1 MYNKFRVYS
10 ASHIGHREENQ
21 DAHAVLTKPQYGE
34 FLCVVADGMGG
45 HKGGAFAAQ
54 KVVDVCTQKWN
65 ENDSIE
71 APENFLTELAFSAHS
86 AILDSQI
93 EEFAQAQSLVCT
105 LYVNL
110 AQSIFMSMHVGDCR
124 TFQFKNESFVK
135 RTVDQSLAQLHALKG
150 DISDDE
156 IASHPDQNKIYSSL
170 GGSEPP
176 SPLIERYETSGNVF
190 LVCSDGFWELFT
202 QQSLGGVLENIESDK
217 DLDTLIQQQLAN
229 KNQHDNTTAILIKLW
244 PEETA
249 GSGPTPQEQYGIK
262 SPEPELLKPESAEKE
277 SNRVEVPT
285 EENIDPTQFHSDLK
299 SSTVKNTAEQSSHSQ
314 YKLLLGLGVLIIL
327 ITLGYYFLSRPI
339 SIDSASLPHQKTSNA
354 NSSEANPPT
363 ESNQPIPL
371 PRLDSNSQTKQQDNL
386 PLESSGKSSKE
397 VIGIDT
403 SSADSGNIET
413 RRSTPDIP
421 VSSIDDAIEKTE
433 EALREDGG
441 LGEDDELKVANRGR
455 EIGNS
460 QVIKLQQFYKGL
472 PVYGA
477 ETITLVRENK
487 IASINSKTLSDI
499 NIDTSPALSADEAFT
514 LAEDE
519 VKSTLR
525 MLQQAQL
532 IIFKKGENYLLVWRA
547 EVEKATGEQVMLFVD
562 SSNALV
568 VEEISLH
575 ISEGLVDETK

>member
-1 MYNKFRVYS
+1 M
-10 ASHIGHREENQ
+10 
-21 DAHAVLTKPQYGE
+21 
-34 FLCVVADGMGG
+34 
-45 HKGGAFAAQ
+45 
-54 KVVDVCTQKWN
+54 
-65 ENDSIE
+65 
-71 APENFLTELAFSAHS
+71 AFSAHS

-93 EEFAQAQSLVCT
+93 EEFAQAQSLVCM

-371 PRLDSNSQTKQQDNL
+371 PRSDSNSQTKQQDNL

-397 VIGIDT
+397 VIGTDT
-403 SSADSGNIET
+403 SSADSENIET

-547 EVEKATGEQVMLFVD
+547 EVEKATGEQVMLFLD

>member
-1 MYNKFRVYS
+1 MYNKFRVFS
-10 ASHIGHREENQ
+10 ASHIGHRDENQ

-45 HKGGAFAAQ
+45 HKGGAFAAK
-54 KVVDVCTQKWN
+54 KVVDICTLKWN
-65 ENDSIE
+65 ENESIE
-71 APENFLTELAFSAHS
+71 EPENFLTELAFFTHS
-86 AILDSQI
+86 AIVDSQI
-93 EEFAQAQSLVCT
+93 PEFAQAQSLVCM

-176 SPLIERYETSGNVF
+176 SPLIESYEKSGNVF

-202 QQSLGGVLENIESDK
+202 QQALGEALENIESDK
-217 DLDTLIQQQLAN
+217 DLETLIQQQLAN
-229 KNQHDNTTAILIKLW
+229 KSQHDNTTAILVKLCS
-244 PEETA
+244 EETT
-249 GSGPTPQEQYGIK
+249 GSGQKPQAQYGIK
-262 SPEPELLKPESAEKE
+262 SPVTELHKAGSTESE
-277 SNRVEVPT
+277 SNRIEVSI
-285 EENIDPTQFHSDLK
+285 EENIDSTQIHSDLE
-299 SSTVKNTAEQSSHSQ
+299 SSTLKSTAEQSSHSQ

-327 ITLGYYFLSRPI
+327 IALGYYFLSRPN
-339 SIDSASLPHQKTSNA
+339 SIDSASLPHQKTSKA
-354 NSSEANPPT
+354 NSSDANPST
-363 ESNQPIPL
+363 ESKQPIPT
-371 PRLDSNSQTKQQDNL
+371 PRPDSNSPTKQQDNL
-386 PLESSGKSSKE
+386 PLESAGKSSKE
-397 VIGIDT
+397 VVGTDT
-403 SSADSGNIET
+403 SSADSGNIQT

-421 VSSIDDAIEKTE
+421 VSSIDDAIKKTE
-433 EALREDGG
+433 ETLREEGG
-441 LGEDDELKVANRGR
+441 LGEDDELKVATRGR
-455 EIGNS
+455 EIGDS

-487 IASINSKTLSDI
+487 IASIDSKTLNDI

-514 LAEDE
+514 LAQDE
-519 VKSTLR
+519 VKSSLR

-532 IIFKKGENYLLVWRA
+532 IIFKKGDNYLLVWRA
-547 EVEKATGEQVMLFVD
+547 EVEKATGEQVMLFLD
-562 SSNALV
+562 STNALI

>member
-93 EEFAQAQSLVCT
+93 EEFAQAQSLVCM

-124 TFQFKNESFVK
+124 TFQFENESFVK

-327 ITLGYYFLSRPI
+327 ITLGYYFLSRPN

-371 PRLDSNSQTKQQDNL
+371 PRSDSNSQTKQQDNL

-397 VIGIDT
+397 VIGTDT
-403 SSADSGNIET
+403 SSADSENIET

-547 EVEKATGEQVMLFVD
+547 EVEKATGEQAMLFLD

>member
-10 ASHIGHREENQ
+10 ASHIGHRDENQ
-21 DAHAVLTKPQYGE
+21 DAHAVLTKSQYGE

-71 APENFLTELAFSAHS
+71 EPENFLTELAFSAHS

-93 EEFAQAQSLVCT
+93 EEFAQAQSLVCV

-124 TFQFKNESFVK
+124 TFQFENESFVK

-202 QQSLGGVLENIESDK
+202 QQSLGGVIENIGSDK

-229 KNQHDNTTAILIKLW
+229 KNQHDNTTAILVKLW
-244 PEETA
+244 TEETS
-249 GSGPTPQEQYGIK
+249 GSGLTPQEQYDFK
-262 SPEPELLKPESAEKE
+262 SPEHELLKPESAENE
-277 SNRVEVPT
+277 SNSVEVST
-285 EENIDPTQFHSDLK
+285 EENIDSTQFHSDLE
-299 SSTVKNTAEQSSHSQ
+299 SSTVKNTVEQSSHSQ

-327 ITLGYYFLSRPI
+327 IALGYYFLSRPN

-363 ESNQPIPL
+363 ESDQPIPL
-371 PRLDSNSQTKQQDNL
+371 PRSDSNSQTKQQDNL
-386 PLESSGKSSKE
+386 PLESSEKSSKE
-397 VIGIDT
+397 VIGTDT
-403 SSADSGNIET
+403 SSADSGNIQT

-433 EALREDGG
+433 ETLREEGG

-487 IASINSKTLSDI
+487 IASIDSKTLNDI

-514 LAEDE
+514 LAQDE

-532 IIFKKGENYLLVWRA
+532 IIFKKGDNYLLVWRA
-547 EVEKATGEQVMLFVD
+547 EVEKATGEQVMLFLD
-562 SSNALV
+562 SSNALI

>member
-21 DAHAVLTKPQYGE
+21 DAHAVLIKPQYGE

-71 APENFLTELAFSAHS
+71 EPENFLTELAFSAHS

-93 EEFAQAQSLVCT
+93 EEFAQAQSLVCM

-371 PRLDSNSQTKQQDNL
+371 PRSDSNSQTKQQDNL

-397 VIGIDT
+397 VIGTDT
-403 SSADSGNIET
+403 SSADSENIET

-547 EVEKATGEQVMLFVD
+547 EVEKATGEQVMLFLD
-562 SSNALV
+562 SSNALI

>member
-1 MYNKFRVYS
+1 MWLQTAWEAIK
-10 ASHIGHREENQ
+10 
-21 DAHAVLTKPQYGE
+21 
-34 FLCVVADGMGG
+34 
-45 HKGGAFAAQ
+45 GAFAAQ

-71 APENFLTELAFSAHS
+71 EPENFLTELAFSAHS

-93 EEFAQAQSLVCT
+93 EEFAQAQSLVCM

-285 EENIDPTQFHSDLK
+285 EENIDPTQFHSDVK
-299 SSTVKNTAEQSSHSQ
+299 SSTVKKH
-314 YKLLLGLGVLIIL
+314 G
-327 ITLGYYFLSRPI
+327 R
-339 SIDSASLPHQKTSNA
+339 
-354 NSSEANPPT
+354 
-363 ESNQPIPL
+363 
-371 PRLDSNSQTKQQDNL
+371 
-386 PLESSGKSSKE
+386 
-397 VIGIDT
+397 
-403 SSADSGNIET
+403 
-413 RRSTPDIP
+413 
-421 VSSIDDAIEKTE
+421 AI
-433 EALREDGG
+433 
-441 LGEDDELKVANRGR
+441 
-455 EIGNS
+455 
-460 QVIKLQQFYKGL
+460 
-472 PVYGA
+472 
-477 ETITLVRENK
+477 
-487 IASINSKTLSDI
+487 
-499 NIDTSPALSADEAFT
+499 FT
-514 LAEDE
+514 
-519 VKSTLR
+519 
-525 MLQQAQL
+525 
-532 IIFKKGENYLLVWRA
+532 
-547 EVEKATGEQVMLFVD
+547 
-562 SSNALV
+562 
-568 VEEISLH
+568 
-575 ISEGLVDETK
+575 

>member
-93 EEFAQAQSLVCT
+93 EEFAQAQSLVCM

-285 EENIDPTQFHSDLK
+285 EENIDPAQFHSDLK

-363 ESNQPIPL
+363 ESNQPIHL
-371 PRLDSNSQTKQQDNL
+371 PRSDSNSQTKQQDNL

-397 VIGIDT
+397 VIGTDT
-403 SSADSGNIET
+403 SSADSENIET

-499 NIDTSPALSADEAFT
+499 NIDTSPALSAEEAFT

-547 EVEKATGEQVMLFVD
+547 EVEKATGEQVMLFLD

>member
-93 EEFAQAQSLVCT
+93 EEFAQAQSLVCM

-371 PRLDSNSQTKQQDNL
+371 PRSDSNSQTKQQDNL

-397 VIGIDT
+397 VIGTDT
-403 SSADSGNIET
+403 SSADSENIET

-441 LGEDDELKVANRGR
+441 LGEDDELKVANSGR

-547 EVEKATGEQVMLFVD
+547 EVEKATGEQVMLFLD

>member
-1 MYNKFRVYS
+1 MYNKFRVFS
-10 ASHIGHREENQ
+10 ASHIGHRDENQ

-45 HKGGAFAAQ
+45 HKGGAFAAK
-54 KVVDVCTQKWN
+54 KVVDICTLKWN
-65 ENDSIE
+65 ENESIE
-71 APENFLTELAFSAHS
+71 EPENFLTELAFFTHS
-86 AILDSQI
+86 AIVDSQI
-93 EEFAQAQSLVCT
+93 PEFAQAQSLVCM

-176 SPLIERYETSGNVF
+176 SPLIESYEKSGNVF

-202 QQSLGGVLENIESDK
+202 QQALGEALENIESDK
-217 DLDTLIQQQLAN
+217 DLETLIQQQLAN
-229 KNQHDNTTAILIKLW
+229 KSQHDNTTAILVKLCS
-244 PEETA
+244 EETT
-249 GSGPTPQEQYGIK
+249 GSGQTPQAQYGIK
-262 SPEPELLKPESAEKE
+262 SPVTELHKAGSTESE
-277 SNRVEVPT
+277 SNRIEVSI
-285 EENIDPTQFHSDLK
+285 EENIDSTQIHSDLE
-299 SSTVKNTAEQSSHSQ
+299 SSTLKSTAEQSSHSQ

-327 ITLGYYFLSRPI
+327 IALGYYFLSRPN
-339 SIDSASLPHQKTSNA
+339 SIDSASLPHQKTSKA
-354 NSSEANPPT
+354 NSSDANPST
-363 ESNQPIPL
+363 ESKQPIPT
-371 PRLDSNSQTKQQDNL
+371 PRPDSNSPTKQQDNL
-386 PLESSGKSSKE
+386 PLESAGKSSKE
-397 VIGIDT
+397 VVGTDT
-403 SSADSGNIET
+403 SSADSGNIQT

-421 VSSIDDAIEKTE
+421 VSSIDDAIKKTE
-433 EALREDGG
+433 ETLREEGG
-441 LGEDDELKVANRGR
+441 LGEDDELKVATRGR
-455 EIGNS
+455 EIGDS

-487 IASINSKTLSDI
+487 IASIDSKTLNDI

-514 LAEDE
+514 LAQDE
-519 VKSTLR
+519 VKSSLR

-532 IIFKKGENYLLVWRA
+532 IIFKKGDNYLLVWRA
-547 EVEKATGEQVMLFVD
+547 EVEKATGEQVMLFLD
-562 SSNALV
+562 STNALI

>member
-1 MYNKFRVYS
+1 
-10 ASHIGHREENQ
+10 
-21 DAHAVLTKPQYGE
+21 
-34 FLCVVADGMGG
+34 
-45 HKGGAFAAQ
+45 
-54 KVVDVCTQKWN
+54 
-65 ENDSIE
+65 
-71 APENFLTELAFSAHS
+71 
-86 AILDSQI
+86 
-93 EEFAQAQSLVCT
+93 
-105 LYVNL
+105 
-110 AQSIFMSMHVGDCR
+110 
-124 TFQFKNESFVK
+124 
-135 RTVDQSLAQLHALKG
+135 
-150 DISDDE
+150 
-156 IASHPDQNKIYSSL
+156 
-170 GGSEPP
+170 
-176 SPLIERYETSGNVF
+176 VF

-202 QQSLGGVLENIESDK
+202 QQSLGGVIENIGSDK

-229 KNQHDNTTAILIKLW
+229 KNQHDNTTAILVKLW
-244 PEETA
+244 TEETS
-249 GSGPTPQEQYGIK
+249 GSGLTPQEQYDFK
-262 SPEPELLKPESAEKE
+262 SPEHELLKPESAENE
-277 SNRVEVPT
+277 SNSVEVST
-285 EENIDPTQFHSDLK
+285 EENIDSTQFHSDLE
-299 SSTVKNTAEQSSHSQ
+299 SSTVKNTVEQSSHSQ

-327 ITLGYYFLSRPI
+327 IALGYYFLSRPN

-363 ESNQPIPL
+363 ESDQPIPL
-371 PRLDSNSQTKQQDNL
+371 PRSDSNSQTKQQDNL
-386 PLESSGKSSKE
+386 PLESSEKSSKE
-397 VIGIDT
+397 VIGTDT
-403 SSADSGNIET
+403 SSADSGNIQT

-433 EALREDGG
+433 ETLREEGG

-487 IASINSKTLSDI
+487 IASIDSKTLNDI

-514 LAEDE
+514 LAQDE

-532 IIFKKGENYLLVWRA
+532 IIFKKGDNYLLVWRA
-547 EVEKATGEQVMLFVD
+547 EVEKATGEQVMLFLD
-562 SSNALV
+562 SSNALI

>member
-93 EEFAQAQSLVCT
+93 EEFAQAQSLVCM

-299 SSTVKNTAEQSSHSQ
+299 SCTVKNTAEQSSHSQ

-433 EALREDGG
+433 VALREDGG

-499 NIDTSPALSADEAFT
+499 NIDTSPALSAEEAFT

-547 EVEKATGEQVMLFVD
+547 EVEKATGEQVMLFLD

>member
-71 APENFLTELAFSAHS
+71 EPENFLTELAFSAHS

-93 EEFAQAQSLVCT
+93 EEFAQAQSLVCM

-124 TFQFKNESFVK
+124 TFQFENESFVK

-285 EENIDPTQFHSDLK
+285 EENIDPTQFHSDVK

-354 NSSEANPPT
+354 NSSEANPP
-363 ESNQPIPL
+363 IPL
-371 PRLDSNSQTKQQDNL
+371 PRSDSNSQSKQQDNL
-386 PLESSGKSSKE
+386 PLESSEKSSKE
-397 VIGIDT
+397 VIGTDT

-421 VSSIDDAIEKTE
+421 VSSIDDAIEKTV
-433 EALREDGG
+433 EALREEGD

-532 IIFKKGENYLLVWRA
+532 IIFKKGDNYLLVWRA
-547 EVEKATGEQVMLFVD
+547 EVEKATGEQVMLFLD
-562 SSNALV
+562 SSNALI

>member
-93 EEFAQAQSLVCT
+93 EEFAQAQSLVCM

-371 PRLDSNSQTKQQDNL
+371 PRSDSNSQTKQQDNL

-397 VIGIDT
+397 VIGTDT
-403 SSADSGNIET
+403 SSADSENIET

-487 IASINSKTLSDI
+487 IASINSKTLNDI

-547 EVEKATGEQVMLFVD
+547 EVEKATGEQVMLFLD

>member
-1 MYNKFRVYS
+1 MYNKFRVFS
-10 ASHIGHREENQ
+10 ASHIGHRDENQ

-45 HKGGAFAAQ
+45 HKGGAFAAK
-54 KVVDVCTQKWN
+54 KVVDICTLKWN
-65 ENDSIE
+65 ENESIE
-71 APENFLTELAFSAHS
+71 EPENFLTELAFFTHS
-86 AILDSQI
+86 AIVDSQI
-93 EEFAQAQSLVCT
+93 PEFAQAQSLVCM

-176 SPLIERYETSGNVF
+176 SPLIESYEKSGNVF

-202 QQSLGGVLENIESDK
+202 RQALGEALENIESDK
-217 DLDTLIQQQLAN
+217 DLETLIQQQLAN
-229 KNQHDNTTAILIKLW
+229 KSQHDNTTAILVKLCS
-244 PEETA
+244 EETT
-249 GSGPTPQEQYGIK
+249 GSGQTPQAQYGIK
-262 SPEPELLKPESAEKE
+262 SPVTELHKAGSTESE
-277 SNRVEVPT
+277 SNRIEVSI
-285 EENIDPTQFHSDLK
+285 EENIDSTQIHSDLE
-299 SSTVKNTAEQSSHSQ
+299 SSTLKSTAEQSSHSQ

-327 ITLGYYFLSRPI
+327 IALGYYFLSRPN
-339 SIDSASLPHQKTSNA
+339 SIDSASLPHQKTSKA
-354 NSSEANPPT
+354 NSSDANPST
-363 ESNQPIPL
+363 ESKQPIPT
-371 PRLDSNSQTKQQDNL
+371 PRPDSNSPTKQQDNL
-386 PLESSGKSSKE
+386 PLESAGKSSKE
-397 VIGIDT
+397 VVGTDT
-403 SSADSGNIET
+403 SSADSGNIQT

-421 VSSIDDAIEKTE
+421 VSSIDDAIKKTE
-433 EALREDGG
+433 ETLREEGG
-441 LGEDDELKVANRGR
+441 LGEDDELKVATRGR
-455 EIGNS
+455 EIGDS

-487 IASINSKTLSDI
+487 IASIDSKTLNDI

-514 LAEDE
+514 LAQDE
-519 VKSTLR
+519 VKSSLR

-532 IIFKKGENYLLVWRA
+532 IIFKKGDNYLLVWRA
-547 EVEKATGEQVMLFVD
+547 EVEKATGEQVMLFLD
-562 SSNALV
+562 STNALI

>member
-93 EEFAQAQSLVCT
+93 EEFAQAQSLVCM

-339 SIDSASLPHQKTSNA
+339 SIDSASLPYPKTSNA

-547 EVEKATGEQVMLFVD
+547 EVEKATGEQVMLFLD

>member
-93 EEFAQAQSLVCT
+93 EEFAQAQSLVCM

-433 EALREDGG
+433 LALREDGG

-499 NIDTSPALSADEAFT
+499 NIDTSPALSAEEAFK

-532 IIFKKGENYLLVWRA
+532 TIFKKGENYLLVWRA
-547 EVEKATGEQVMLFVD
+547 EVEKATGEQVMLFLD

>member
-10 ASHIGHREENQ
+10 ASHIGHRDENQ
-21 DAHAVLTKPQYGE
+21 DAHAVLTKSQYGE

-93 EEFAQAQSLVCT
+93 EEFAQAQSLVCM

-124 TFQFKNESFVK
+124 TFQFENESFVK

-202 QQSLGGVLENIESDK
+202 QQSLGGVIENIGSDK

-371 PRLDSNSQTKQQDNL
+371 PRSDSNSQTKQQDNL

-397 VIGIDT
+397 VIGTDT
-403 SSADSGNIET
+403 SSADSENIET

-421 VSSIDDAIEKTE
+421 VSSIDDAIEKTV
-433 EALREDGG
+433 EALREEGD

-547 EVEKATGEQVMLFVD
+547 EVEKATGEQVMLFLD

>member
-93 EEFAQAQSLVCT
+93 EEFAQAQSLVCM

-371 PRLDSNSQTKQQDNL
+371 PRSDSNSQSKQQDNL
-386 PLESSGKSSKE
+386 PLESSEKSSKE
-397 VIGIDT
+397 VIGTDT

-547 EVEKATGEQVMLFVD
+547 EVEKATGEQVMLFLD

>member
-1 MYNKFRVYS
+1 
-10 ASHIGHREENQ
+10 
-21 DAHAVLTKPQYGE
+21 
-34 FLCVVADGMGG
+34 MGG

-93 EEFAQAQSLVCT
+93 EEFAQAQSLVCM

-371 PRLDSNSQTKQQDNL
+371 PRSDSNSQTKQQDNL

-397 VIGIDT
+397 VIGTDT
-403 SSADSGNIET
+403 SSADSENIET

-547 EVEKATGEQVMLFVD
+547 EVEKATGEQVMLFLD

>member
-93 EEFAQAQSLVCT
+93 EEFAQAQSLVCM

-285 EENIDPTQFHSDLK
+285 EENIDPTQFHSDVK

-371 PRLDSNSQTKQQDNL
+371 PRSDSNSQTKQQDNL

-397 VIGIDT
+397 VIGTDT
-403 SSADSGNIET
+403 SSADSENIET

-547 EVEKATGEQVMLFVD
+547 EVEKATGEQVMLFLD

>member
-1 MYNKFRVYS
+1 MYNKFRVFS
-10 ASHIGHREENQ
+10 ASHIGHRDENQ

-45 HKGGAFAAQ
+45 HKGGAFAAK
-54 KVVDVCTQKWN
+54 KVVDICALKWN
-65 ENDSIE
+65 ENESIE
-71 APENFLTELAFSAHS
+71 EPENFLTELAFFTHS
-86 AILDSQI
+86 AIVDSQI
-93 EEFAQAQSLVCT
+93 PEFAQAQSLVCM

-176 SPLIERYETSGNVF
+176 SPLIESYEKSGNVF

-202 QQSLGGVLENIESDK
+202 QQALGEALENIESDK
-217 DLDTLIQQQLAN
+217 DLETLIQQQLAN
-229 KNQHDNTTAILIKLW
+229 KSQHDNTTAILVKLCS
-244 PEETA
+244 EETT
-249 GSGPTPQEQYGIK
+249 GSGQTPQAQYGIK
-262 SPEPELLKPESAEKE
+262 SPVTELHKAGSTESE
-277 SNRVEVPT
+277 SNRIEVSI
-285 EENIDPTQFHSDLK
+285 EENIDSTQIHSDLE
-299 SSTVKNTAEQSSHSQ
+299 SSTLKSTAEQSSHSQ

-327 ITLGYYFLSRPI
+327 IALGYYFLSRPN
-339 SIDSASLPHQKTSNA
+339 SIDSASLPHQKTSKA
-354 NSSEANPPT
+354 NSSDANPST
-363 ESNQPIPL
+363 ESKQPIPT
-371 PRLDSNSQTKQQDNL
+371 PRPDSNSPTKQQDNL
-386 PLESSGKSSKE
+386 PLESAGKSSKE
-397 VIGIDT
+397 VVGTDT
-403 SSADSGNIET
+403 SSADSGNIQT

-421 VSSIDDAIEKTE
+421 VSSIDDAIKKTE
-433 EALREDGG
+433 ETLREEGG
-441 LGEDDELKVANRGR
+441 LGEDDELKVATRGR
-455 EIGNS
+455 EIGDS

-487 IASINSKTLSDI
+487 IASIDSKTLNDI

-514 LAEDE
+514 LAQDE
-519 VKSTLR
+519 VKSSLR

-532 IIFKKGENYLLVWRA
+532 IIFKKGDNYLLVWRA
-547 EVEKATGEQVMLFVD
+547 EVEKATGEQVMLFLD
-562 SSNALV
+562 STNALI

>member
-93 EEFAQAQSLVCT
+93 EEFAQAQSLVCM

-262 SPEPELLKPESAEKE
+262 SPEPELLKPEFAEKE

-371 PRLDSNSQTKQQDNL
+371 PRSDSNSQTKQQDNL
-386 PLESSGKSSKE
+386 PVESSGKSSKE
-397 VIGIDT
+397 VIGTDT
-403 SSADSGNIET
+403 SSADSENIET

>member
-93 EEFAQAQSLVCT
+93 EEFAQAQSLVCM

-371 PRLDSNSQTKQQDNL
+371 PRSDSNSQTKQQDNL

-397 VIGIDT
+397 VIGTDT
-403 SSADSGNIET
+403 SSADSENIET

-421 VSSIDDAIEKTE
+421 VSSIDDAIET
-433 EALREDGG
+433 ALD
-441 LGEDDELKVANRGR
+441 
-455 EIGNS
+455 
-460 QVIKLQQFYKGL
+460 
-472 PVYGA
+472 
-477 ETITLVRENK
+477 
-487 IASINSKTLSDI
+487 
-499 NIDTSPALSADEAFT
+499 
-514 LAEDE
+514 
-519 VKSTLR
+519 
-525 MLQQAQL
+525 
-532 IIFKKGENYLLVWRA
+532 
-547 EVEKATGEQVMLFVD
+547 
-562 SSNALV
+562 ALV
-568 VEEISLH
+568 ALN
-575 ISEGLVDETK
+575 